1 MMIKKRPRSDS
12 NAQPTDNCP
21 LVGFEV
27 SGGAV
32 HGLLQRLF
40 VKPPKVV
47 PLISRHFQD
56 WQRIH
61 KGFDSLK
68 KHEGGWHYIHAA
80 NLL

>member
-32 HGLLQRLF
+32 HGLLQR
-40 VKPPKVV
+40 
-47 PLISRHFQD
+47 PLCLHSAQNQPNF
-56 WQRIH
+56 IH
-61 KGFDSLK
+61 PVHCVHGVS
-68 KHEGGWHYIHAA
+68 
-80 NLL
+80 